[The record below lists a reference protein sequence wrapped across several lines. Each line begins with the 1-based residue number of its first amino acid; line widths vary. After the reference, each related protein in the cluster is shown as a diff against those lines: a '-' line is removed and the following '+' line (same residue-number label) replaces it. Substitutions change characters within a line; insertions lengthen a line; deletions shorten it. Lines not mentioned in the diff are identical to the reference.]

1 MTGRKTTQ
9 KHVNIPEKLKRWKQL
24 RIGKEKFL
32 RYKIQL
38 KKLKNRNKASIAA
51 HLKQKEESAELEDTL
66 FK

>member
-1 MTGRKTTQ
+1 M
-9 KHVNIPEKLKRWKQL
+9 

-51 HLKQKEESAELEDTL
+51 HLKQKEELAELEDIL

>member
-32 RYKIQL
+32 SYKIQL

-51 HLKQKEESAELEDTL
+51 HPN
-66 FK
+66 